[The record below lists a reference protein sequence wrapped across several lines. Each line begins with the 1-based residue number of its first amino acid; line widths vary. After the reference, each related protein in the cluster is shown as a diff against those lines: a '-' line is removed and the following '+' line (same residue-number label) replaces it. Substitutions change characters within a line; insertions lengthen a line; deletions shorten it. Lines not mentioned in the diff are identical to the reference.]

1 MKLQLRKK
9 KKKKLKKMVQLQI
22 ETFTEQVRT
31 VLPPSYINN
40 NNNK

>member
-1 MKLQLRKK
+1 MKLQLRK
-9 KKKKLKKMVQLQI
+9 KKMVQLQI

-40 NNNK
+40 NK